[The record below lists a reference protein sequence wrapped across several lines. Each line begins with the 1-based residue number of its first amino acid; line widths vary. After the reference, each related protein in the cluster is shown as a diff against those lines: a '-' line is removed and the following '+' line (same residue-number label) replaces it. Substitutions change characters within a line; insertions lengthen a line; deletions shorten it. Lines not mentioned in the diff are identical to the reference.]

1 MTKVVQFSFDANK
14 NLMVLLDD
22 GTLWVRHFVP
32 SDLPEHGRDVA
43 SFIPYLNEPKW
54 ERVELPSAKDMS
66 K

>member
-1 MTKVVQFSFDANK
+1 MTKVVHFDFDANN

-22 GTLWVRHFVP
+22 GTLWVRFFIP
-32 SDLPEHGRDVA
+32 SDLPKHGRDVA
-43 SFIPYLNEPKW
+43 SYIPYSIEPKW